1 MSNNPHNIIAQIQ
14 KEHDTIAKR
23 IRENATL
30 MEQSTLEVERLQQR
44 NVQVSSQIKRVEE
57 NFETLPRQDI
67 KVAYEDA
74 IDAKTRLLTMRCQLE
89 KLQEN
94 QAQLEHLQDLL
105 SRLLDVLG
113 SVNLPTAG
121 GDAKKQGPQLGLAG
135 ETIIRIVQA
144 QEQERQQL
152 ANSLH
157 DGPAQSL
164 TNFILQAEVCQR
176 LMSKD
181 PDRANEELDNLKGAA
196 SNTFQKIRDFIFDLR
211 PMMLDD
217 LGLIPT
223 LRRYTENFQNKTSV
237 EVNMNV
243 AGEEKRRLPK
253 HTEVMAFRS
262 IQNLLALSAQKL
274 NSKSIRLTLDVDI
287 DAVRAVLEDDG
298 IGFDPLVDLDPDQG
312 FSDIQVLNDLRERIE
327 LVEGTLQI
335 FSEEGTGSRFEINVP
350 IFEDIPRL

>member
-1 MSNNPHNIIAQIQ
+1 MSNNPQDVIAQIQ
-14 KEHDTIAKR
+14 KEHDTIAR
-23 IRENATL
+23 RVRENATL
-30 MEQSTLEVERLQQR
+30 MEQSILEVERLQQR

-67 KVAYEDA
+67 KVAYEDS

-89 KLQEN
+89 KLQDN

-105 SRLLDVLG
+105 SRLLGVLG
-113 SVNLPTAG
+113 GMNLPSAG
-121 GDAKKQGPQLGLAG
+121 GDKKKQGPQIGLAG

-223 LRRYTENFQNKTSV
+223 LKRYGENFQNKTSV
-237 EVNMNV
+237 EVIMNF

-253 HTEVMAFRS
+253 HTEVMVFRS
-262 IQNLLALSAQKL
+262 IQNLLAVSAQKL
-274 NSKSIRLTLDVDI
+274 GSKSIRMTLDVDI
-287 DAVRAVLEDDG
+287 DEVRAVLEDDG
-298 IGFDPLVDLDPDQG
+298 IGFDPLIALDPEQG
-312 FSDIQVLNDLRERIE
+312 DSDVQVLNDLRERIE
-327 LVEGTLQI
+327 LVEGTLQV
-335 FSEEGTGSRFEINVP
+335 FSEEGTGSRFEINLP

>member
-1 MSNNPHNIIAQIQ
+1 MSNNPQSVIAQIQ
-14 KEHDTIAKR
+14 KEHDTIARR
-23 IRENATL
+23 IRENTTL

-44 NVQVSSQIKRVEE
+44 NVQVSSQLKRVDE

-89 KLQEN
+89 KLQDN

-113 SVNLPTAG
+113 SVNLPSAG
-121 GDAKKQGPQLGLAG
+121 GEKKQGPQLGLAG

-237 EVNMNV
+237 EVTMNV

-253 HTEVMAFRS
+253 HTEVMVFRS
-262 IQNLLALSAQKL
+262 LQNLLAISAQRLKAR
-274 NSKSIRLTLDVDI
+274 SIRLTLDVDI

-298 IGFDPLVDLDPDQG
+298 IGFDPLVDLDPEQG
-312 FSDIQVLNDLRERIE
+312 DSDVQVLNDVRERIE

-335 FSEEGTGSRFEINVP
+335 FSEEGTGSRFEINLP

>member
-1 MSNNPHNIIAQIQ
+1 MSNNPQSVIAQIQ
-14 KEHDTIAKR
+14 KEHDTIARR
-23 IRENATL
+23 IRENVTL

-44 NVQVSSQIKRVEE
+44 NVQVSSQLKRVDE

-89 KLQEN
+89 KLQDN

-113 SVNLPTAG
+113 SMHLPSAG
-121 GDAKKQGPQLGLAG
+121 GEKKQGPQLGLAG

-176 LMSKD
+176 LMSRD

-237 EVNMNV
+237 EVSMNV

-253 HTEVMAFRS
+253 HTEVMVFRS
-262 IQNLLALSAQKL
+262 IQNLLAISAQKL
-274 NSKSIRLTLDVDI
+274 KASSIRLTLDVDI
-287 DAVRAVLEDDG
+287 DTVRAVLEDDG
-298 IGFDPLVDLDPDQG
+298 IGFDPLVDLDPEQG
-312 FSDIQVLNDLRERIE
+312 DSDIQVLNDVRERIE

-335 FSEEGTGSRFEINVP
+335 FSEEGTGSRFEINLP